1 MDYEIDLDTT
11 HSVVRLTVP
20 AETLDNAH
28 LQCFY
33 RQSSLTAKQL
43 TKTTQKET

>member
-33 RQSSLTAKQL
+33 RQSSLIAKAL
-43 TKTTQKET
+43 TKTQKET